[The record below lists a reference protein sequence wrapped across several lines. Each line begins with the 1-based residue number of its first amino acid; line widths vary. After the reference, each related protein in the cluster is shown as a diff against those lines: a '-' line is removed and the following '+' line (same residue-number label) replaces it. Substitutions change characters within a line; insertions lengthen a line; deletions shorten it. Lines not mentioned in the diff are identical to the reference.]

1 MSDYRHILLIKPSSL
16 GDIVH
21 AMPTCAAI
29 RRRYP
34 KARLTWLVKREWAG
48 LVERIDGVDRV
59 WPVESTLTGW
69 LSQVFPLRAER
80 FDLAVDL
87 QGLFRSAAIGWLS
100 GSPLLV
106 GFANGREGSPW
117 FYSKRVPVPRMEM
130 HAVDRYLLVAKAV
143 GAEEP
148 AKPEFNF
155 RIPQTDHD
163 EVDRL
168 LSRSGLTPGTS
179 WVAMN
184 VSARWPTKRWPAASF
199 AEVADRLQQDGF
211 GAVVMIGG
219 PDDRADVAAVNGMMK
234 TRVVDLAGATSAG
247 LLPALLS
254 RASLLITNDS
264 GPMHIAAAAGTPV
277 VALFGPT
284 SAARTGP
291 YGVGH
296 SILTGHVPC
305 SPCFSRTCHNTSSLG
320 MLTNGVARTGFGGGS
335 NAAVS
340 SNGSPMNVL
349 LVRPDGIGD
358 EILCLPVASAL
369 RTASARGADH
379 LPVQRVRR
387 STIGLTIRIST
398 RSGRSRAGNP
408 CASWYRCFA
417 GPSMPWCFSSRSS
430 V

>member
-1 MSDYRHILLIKPSSL
+1 MTSGKGERGKSRETRGSCTSRLSRISRQSRAAYMMEDYRHILFIKPSSL

-29 RRRYP
+29 RRAYP

-59 WPVESTLTGW
+59 WPVESTLKGW
-69 LSQVFPLRAER
+69 LSQVPLLRAER
-80 FDLAVDL
+80 FDLVVDL

-117 FYSKRVPVPRMEM
+117 LYSRRVPVPQLEM

-143 GAEEP
+143 GAVGSS
-148 AKPEFNF
+148 APEFRF
-155 RIPQTDHD
+155 RIPQTDYE

-168 LSRSGLTPGTS
+168 LSRSGVTPGTS

-199 AEVADRLQQDGF
+199 AEVADRLQQEGC

-219 PDDRADVAAVNGMMK
+219 PDERADVAAVSGMMK
-234 TRVVDLAGATSAG
+234 TPAINLAGSTTVG

-254 RASLLITNDS
+254 KASLLITNDS

-284 SAARTGP
+284 SAVLTGP
-291 YGVGH
+291 YGAGH
-296 SILTGHVPC
+296 RVLTGQVPC
-305 SPCFSRTCHNTSSLG
+305 SPCFSRVCRHSPEMECLHLIKPNNVAEAARHV
-320 MLTNGVARTGFGGGS
+320 LTAQTI
-335 NAAVS
+335 
-340 SNGSPMNVL
+340 SP
-349 LVRPDGIGD
+349 
-358 EILCLPVASAL
+358 
-369 RTASARGADH
+369 
-379 LPVQRVRR
+379 
-387 STIGLTIRIST
+387 
-398 RSGRSRAGNP
+398 
-408 CASWYRCFA
+408 
-417 GPSMPWCFSSRSS
+417 
-430 V
+430 

>member
-1 MSDYRHILLIKPSSL
+1 MEDYRHILLIKPSSL

-29 RRRYP
+29 RRAYP
-34 KARLTWLVKREWAG
+34 KARLTWLVKHQWAG

-59 WPVESTLTGW
+59 WPVKSTLKGW
-69 LSQVFPLRAER
+69 LSQVSLLRAER
-80 FDLAVDL
+80 FDLVVDL
-87 QGLFRSAAIGWLS
+87 QGLFRSAAIGSLS

-117 FYSKRVPVPRMEM
+117 FYSKRVPVPQSEM

-143 GAEEP
+143 GAVETG
-148 AKPEFNF
+148 APEFRF
-155 RIPQTDHD
+155 RIPQTDHE

-168 LSRSGLTPGTS
+168 LSQSGITPGMS

-199 AEVADRLQQDGF
+199 AETADRLRQEGC

-219 PDDRADVAAVNGMMK
+219 PDERAEVAAVSGMMK
-234 TRVVDLAGATSAG
+234 TPPIDLAGATAVG

-254 RASLLITNDS
+254 RASMLITNDS
-264 GPMHIAAAAGTPV
+264 GPMHVAAAVGIPV

-296 SILTGHVPC
+296 DVLTAKIPC
-305 SPCFSRTCHNTSSLG
+305 SPCFSRTCHNALPLECLQTVSPELVLQAVRAQRSLR
-320 MLTNGVARTGFGGGS
+320 M
-335 NAAVS
+335 VS
-340 SNGSPMNVL
+340 
-349 LVRPDGIGD
+349 
-358 EILCLPVASAL
+358 
-369 RTASARGADH
+369 
-379 LPVQRVRR
+379 Q
-387 STIGLTIRIST
+387 
-398 RSGRSRAGNP
+398 
-408 CASWYRCFA
+408 
-417 GPSMPWCFSSRSS
+417 
-430 V
+430 

>member
-29 RRRYP
+29 RRAYP

-69 LSQVFPLRAER
+69 LSQVPLLRTEG
-80 FDLAVDL
+80 FDLVVDL
-87 QGLFRSAAIGWLS
+87 QGLFRSAAIGWFS
-100 GSPLLV
+100 KSPLLV

-117 FYSKRVPVPRMEM
+117 FYSRRVQVPQSEM
-130 HAVDRYLLVAKAV
+130 HAVDRYLLVAEAV
-143 GAEEP
+143 GARESGT
-148 AKPEFNF
+148 PEFRF
-155 RIPQTDHD
+155 RIPNSDHD
-163 EVDRL
+163 EIDRL
-168 LSRSGLTPGTS
+168 LSLSGVAPGTS

-199 AEVADRLQQDGF
+199 AEIADRLQQERF

-219 PDDRADVAAVNGMMK
+219 PEERADVAAVSAMMK
-234 TRVVDLAGATSAG
+234 TSVVDLAGATTVG

-254 RASLLITNDS
+254 KASLLVTNDS

-284 SAARTGP
+284 SAALTGP

-296 SILTGHVPC
+296 RTLTGNVPC
-305 SPCFSRTCHNTSSLG
+305 SPCFSRTCHNT
-320 MLTNGVARTGFGGGS
+320 
-335 NAAVS
+335 
-340 SNGSPMNVL
+340 L
-349 LVRPDGIGD
+349 LL
-358 EILCLPVASAL
+358 ECL
-369 RTASARGADH
+369 RTVSPEQVLAAARA
-379 LPVQRVRR
+379 QRSLRMVPR
-387 STIGLTIRIST
+387 
-398 RSGRSRAGNP
+398 
-408 CASWYRCFA
+408 
-417 GPSMPWCFSSRSS
+417 
-430 V
+430 

>member
-1 MSDYRHILLIKPSSL
+1 MEDYHHILLIKPSSL

-29 RRRYP
+29 RRAYP
-34 KARLTWLVKREWAG
+34 KARLTWLVKREWAS

-59 WPVESTLTGW
+59 WPVESTFKGW
-69 LSQVFPLRAER
+69 LSQVSPLRAER
-80 FDLAVDL
+80 FDLVVDL
-87 QGLFRSAAIGWLS
+87 QGLFRSAAIGWLG

-117 FYSKRVPVPRMEM
+117 FYSRRVPVPQLEM

-143 GAEEP
+143 GAVESG
-148 AKPEFNF
+148 APEFRF
-155 RIPQTDHD
+155 RIPQTDYE

-168 LSRSGLTPGTS
+168 LSRSGVTPEMS

-199 AEVADRLQQDGF
+199 AEVADRLQQEGC

-219 PDDRADVAAVNGMMK
+219 PDERADVAAVSGMMK
-234 TRVVDLAGATSAG
+234 TPAINLAGATTVG

-264 GPMHIAAAAGTPV
+264 GPMHIAAAVGTAV

-284 SAARTGP
+284 SAVRTGP

-296 SILTGHVPC
+296 RVLATEISCRPC
-305 SPCFSRTCHNTSSLG
+305 LSRTCQN
-320 MLTNGVARTGFGGGS
+320 
-335 NAAVS
+335 
-340 SNGSPMNVL
+340 
-349 LVRPDGIGD
+349 
-358 EILCLPVASAL
+358 
-369 RTASARGADH
+369 
-379 LPVQRVRR
+379 PVQLEC
-387 STIGLTIRIST
+387 LTRISHEQVFIAVRDQLAV
-398 RSGRSRAGNP
+398 RSVHKHP
-408 CASWYRCFA
+408 
-417 GPSMPWCFSSRSS
+417 
-430 V
+430 

>member
-1 MSDYRHILLIKPSSL
+1 MMEDYRHILFIKPSSL

-29 RRRYP
+29 RRAYP

-59 WPVESTLTGW
+59 WPVESTLKGW
-69 LSQVFPLRAER
+69 LSQVPLLRAER
-80 FDLAVDL
+80 FDLVVDL

-117 FYSKRVPVPRMEM
+117 LYSRRVPVPQLEI

-143 GAEEP
+143 GAVGSG
-148 AKPEFNF
+148 APEFRF
-155 RIPQTDHD
+155 RIPQADHD

-168 LSRSGLTPGTS
+168 LSRSGVTPGTS

-199 AEVADRLQQDGF
+199 AEVADRLQQEGC

-219 PDDRADVAAVNGMMK
+219 PDERADVAAVSGMMK
-234 TRVVDLAGATSAG
+234 TPAINLAGSTTVG

-254 RASLLITNDS
+254 KASLLITNDS

-284 SAARTGP
+284 SAVLTGP
-291 YGVGH
+291 YGAGH
-296 SILTGHVPC
+296 RVLTGQVPC
-305 SPCFSRTCHNTSSLG
+305 SPCFSRVCRHSPEMECLHLIKPNNVAEAARHV
-320 MLTNGVARTGFGGGS
+320 LTAQTI
-335 NAAVS
+335 
-340 SNGSPMNVL
+340 SP
-349 LVRPDGIGD
+349 
-358 EILCLPVASAL
+358 
-369 RTASARGADH
+369 
-379 LPVQRVRR
+379 
-387 STIGLTIRIST
+387 
-398 RSGRSRAGNP
+398 
-408 CASWYRCFA
+408 
-417 GPSMPWCFSSRSS
+417 
-430 V
+430 